1 METPDR
7 IRSIQNKCQREI
19 KRKEEYSESDREK
32 KREIDMEK
40 VVAKKKTVHRREEQ
54 NINKLFSQFEI
65 YSFKLANGIFIE

>member
-40 VVAKKKTVHRREEQ
+40 VVAKKKQSIEEK
-54 NINKLFSQFEI
+54 NKI
-65 YSFKLANGIFIE
+65 